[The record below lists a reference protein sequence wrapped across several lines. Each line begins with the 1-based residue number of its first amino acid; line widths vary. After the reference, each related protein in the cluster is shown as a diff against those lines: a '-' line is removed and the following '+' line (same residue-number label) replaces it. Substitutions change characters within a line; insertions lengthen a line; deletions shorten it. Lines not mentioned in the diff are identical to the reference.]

1 MELVLVAAVAA
12 NSAIG
17 QDGELPWRLGDDIER
32 FSHLRRAD
40 MGRFRRLTMGHPVI
54 MGRKTYESIPE
65 RFRPLKNR
73 RNVVLS
79 RDPSYAAPG
88 AFVYPLFSSAINSL
102 VLDAHE
108 GIDSSL
114 VYVIGGQSVFAKSL
128 PLASRLEITH
138 VHEKFP
144 DADVYFPEIDA
155 SIWARAFYEDVGENF
170 SFAQYVRR

>member
-40 MGRFRRLTMGHPVI
+40 MGRFRRLTMGYPVL

-88 AFVYPLFSSAINSL
+88 AFVYRSFSSALKS
-102 VLDAHE
+102 
-108 GIDSSL
+108 IDSD
-114 VYVIGGQSVFAKSL
+114 VAFVIGGQSVFAETL

-138 VHEKFP
+138 VHEEFL
-144 DADVYFPEIDA
+144 DADTYFPPIDQLTWACA
-155 SIWARAFYEDVGENF
+155 SREDVGENF